1 MSTKKDARWYLA
13 TVMAT
18 HAGLDSI
25 MDLEYQEREN
35 LLSAAQIVLGAI
47 PSEKV
52 QELADKWNGR
62 EDAKLVIEFTFEREV
77 DEYDEDYTSLR
88 AKTVSLHHDTTLD
101 EGDLDALGEEI
112 GQSDRWQVDNWNA
125 IQSVLG
131 GSSKSEPLK

>member
-25 MDLEYQEREN
+25 MELEYQEREN

-47 PSEKV
+47 PAEKV
-52 QELADKWNGR
+52 QELAKRWNDR
-62 EDAKLVIEFTFEREV
+62 EDEKIVIEIQFEREV
-77 DEYDEDYTSLR
+77 DEYDSDYDHLN
-88 AKTVSLHHDTTLD
+88 AKTVSLHPDTTLD
-101 EGDLDALGEEI
+101 EGDIEALGEEI

-125 IQSVLG
+125 IQRVLG
-131 GSSKSEPLK
+131 GVSKSEPLK